1 MRAALHVHLAR
12 AEAHVQRAGQQTAE
26 RGETDE
32 AGRGGGEGGEESA
45 ENRTSETAKEGG

>member
-12 AEAHVQRAGQQTAE
+12 AAAHVQRAGQQTAE
-26 RGETDE
+26 RGEADQ
-32 AGRGGGEGGEESA
+32 AGRGGGGGEESA